1 MFKMILAFVLLT
13 IMIGSLKLAMSQAD
27 NPTKWKV
34 VKALGFAAMCSSAA
48 LVILG
53 LFVILF

>member
-1 MFKMILAFVLLT
+1 MFKMVAAFVLLT
-13 IMIGSLKLAMSQAD
+13 LMIGSLKLAMSQAD

-34 VKALGFAAMCSSAA
+34 VKALGFAAVCASAA

-53 LFVILF
+53 AIVIFF